1 MTDTQTQTEIERTR
15 TWHADPE
22 RVRVEDAEDGLFAI
36 RMPLASTAEARD
48 GRALGGDIIE
58 GWRQQ
63 IEDEPL
69 PLFLDHGFDGLST
82 HRYGALSK
90 VGYWTDPEVVERNGE
105 LELETSAVMA
115 DPDELDGDVGAITR
129 CLRWLRTQAEL
140 GIPLASSAGW
150 SENTGDRDV
159 PGGYDLMEA
168 SIVGIPSDERTTT
181 ASADP
186 VAVARAV
193 EVASEDFD
201 AEAFY
206 DELTRTMT
214 DTDDAGEEP
223 ADGRDAPDGDPA
235 EWRMTEAK
243 YDRLMQRMDTLEAK
257 NDEELEMLS
266 DIHESDYD
274 GDDDDDNDDDRDE
287 QPDDERDGGD
297 DDGGDDVDDTETETR
312 TVEIDGEAV
321 DAEEALERL
330 RSVADEGPDAGES
343 ETRDVGEDDEDEGD
357 EETRESEPGE
367 QNDGP
372 TFSFTE

>member
-1 MTDTQTQTEIERTR
+1 MTDTQTDTQIERTR

-90 VGYWTDPEVVERNGE
+90 VGYWTDAEVVERNGE
-105 LELETSAVMA
+105 LELEASAVMA

-181 ASADP
+181 SSADP

-193 EVASEDFD
+193 EAASEDFD

-223 ADGRDAPDGDPA
+223 ADDRDAPDGDPA

-257 NDEELEMLS
+257 NDEELEMLR
-266 DIHESDYD
+266 EMYD
-274 GDDDDDNDDDRDE
+274 GDGEDNEADEDDDDDRDE

-297 DDGGDDVDDTETETR
+297 DDVDETERAETR

-321 DAEEALERL
+321 DPEEALERL
-330 RSVADEGPDAGES
+330 RSVADDSPDPGES
-343 ETRDVGEDDEDEGD
+343 ETRNVVEDDEDEAGD
-357 EETRESEPGE
+357 EETRESEPDE